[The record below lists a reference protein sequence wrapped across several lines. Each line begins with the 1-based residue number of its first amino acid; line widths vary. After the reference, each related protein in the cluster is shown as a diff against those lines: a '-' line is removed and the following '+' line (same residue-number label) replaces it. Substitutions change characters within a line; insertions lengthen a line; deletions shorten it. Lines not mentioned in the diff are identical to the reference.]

1 MKNINVSSNIGISLL
16 GISYK
21 LGSDFETT
29 GKFGTHHLMEHLNC
43 KPVDS
48 LRSALK
54 RLGINHNAF
63 TDTDRLCFYFEG
75 LDENLALYAKELF
88 EKITAGTYAW
98 SEEDFNNEKK
108 TVIQEYEDVF
118 NDQINGTLTNL
129 IRKHYNYFGPIGL
142 KSDIENF
149 SYNDS
154 LEFRKN
160 FINPDLLCQV
170 GTKNI
175 LVEYNLP
182 YVAKANEIPSFG
194 EYDLPQEIIPKE
206 GKTAV
211 GLLGKTVISDA
222 ERNRIRIVLSCLNS
236 GLESPL
242 YQEIREKRGLSY
254 FSYGFMEKLYNYNV
268 LVFLSSTSN
277 ENAKE
282 LNKVYKEFFSGDLS
296 RHISKDRFEDCYSE
310 IIISKKKCER
320 LPHEG
325 VFATILSKSPF
336 EGIDDFTYEEAINL
350 LNKYFG
356 FDNFVEI
363 EY

>member
-1 MKNINVSSNIGISLL
+1 MKNIHVQNNIGISLL
-16 GISYK
+16 GISYN
-21 LGSDFETT
+21 LGSDFETN
-29 GKFGTHHLMEHLNC
+29 GVYGTHHLMEHLNC
-43 KPVDS
+43 KPVDY

-54 RLGINHNAF
+54 RAGIYHNAF
-63 TDTDRLCFYFEG
+63 TDTDRLCFYFQG
-75 LDENLALYAKELF
+75 LDENLSLYAYELY

-142 KSDIENF
+142 KTDIENF
-149 SYNDS
+149 SYNNS
-154 LEFRKN
+154 LEFRER
-160 FINPDLLCQV
+160 FVRPHLICQV
-170 GTKNI
+170 GTN
-175 LVEYNLP
+175 NLSLKDIINNKTKTFNVP
-182 YVAKANEIPSFG
+182 VFG
-194 EYDLPQEIIPKE
+194 NYDLPQETIPKE

-211 GLLGKTVISDA
+211 GLLGKTVIGDA
-222 ERNRIRIVLSCLNS
+222 ERNKIKIVLSCINS

-277 ENAKE
+277 ENSKE
-282 LNKVYKEFFSGDLS
+282 LTKVYKEFFSGDLS
-296 RHISKDRFEDCYSE
+296 RHITKDRFEDCYSE

-325 VFATILSKSPF
+325 VFHTVLSKSPF
-336 EGIDDFTYEEAINL
+336 EGIDEFTYEEALAL